1 MDAMVLRSDHIE
13 NSKSAGIV
21 PWALP
26 YIFPA
31 AVEELHVMHVGPVA
45 FSENITNFL

>member
-1 MDAMVLRSDHIE
+1 MVLHSDLVE

-26 YIFPA
+26 HIFPA
-31 AVEELHVMHVGPVA
+31 AVEELHVTHVGPVA
-45 FSENITNFL
+45 FPENITIFL